1 MKKILFQIGFLLVI
15 SVSTY
20 AQELGISNINA
31 TGKLKVNG
39 NAGTPGQVLTSN
51 GATASPTWNS
61 LTSPAVVTG
70 GKFLIRQGGVANGT
84 SQPNNNFVTG
94 ANAPASQTA
103 FIDFISQEY
112 NTNSDVT
119 IDIANDI
126 ITINR
131 TGLYH
136 FEGLIRFFTSFSA
149 IDQTP
154 PTGIINLRINTG
166 SNNSVIIIAEAKLVA
181 DDKSGRS
188 FINSVPFALDRY
200 IVANQT
206 VKFEVKINGL
216 NFNTLLTSIGI
227 NSLCSINGHFVSE

>member
-1 MKKILFQIGFLLVI
+1 MKKLLFQIGFLFVI

-20 AQELGISNINA
+20 AQEVSISNINA

-39 NAGTPGQVLTSN
+39 VAGTGGQVLTSN

-70 GKFLIRQGGVANGT
+70 GKFSIRQSAVGNGS

-94 ANAPASQTA
+94 AGAPATQTA
-103 FIDFISQEY
+103 FMDLSGIEY

-119 IDIANDI
+119 IDLANDI

-136 FEGLIRFFTSFSA
+136 FEGLVRFFASFSA
-149 IDQTP
+149 SNQSP
-154 PTGIINLRINTG
+154 PTGTLNLRI
-166 SNNSVIIIAEAKLVA
+166 SNGSVIIIAEAKLVA
-181 DDKSGRS
+181 DDKLGGQ
-188 FINSVPFALDRY
+188 FINSVPFAIERY
-200 IVANQT
+200 FLANQT
-206 VKFEVKINGL
+206 IKFGVQMTGL
-216 NFNTLLTSIGI
+216 NFNTSLVYIGI
-227 NSLCSINGHFVSE
+227 NGLCSLNGHFVSE